1 MTSVTPP
8 AESPEIPTATKR
20 QARLFRLREHALE
33 TSYEIQELQEVRVQ
47 SGKQKPP
54 QVFQTEEIE
63 YRQLVGEQEGQR
75 GSTEVIQR

>member
-63 YRQLVGEQEGQR
+63 YRRWWESRKGKEAAPK
-75 GSTEVIQR
+75 